1 MNVLPVFSDGL
12 KWKCK
17 HHDEIHEPEHDYLGR
32 HDYLEPWSS
41 SLGKYTKTN
50 IRYVTSPS
58 KSDITGVRNL
68 VWKCVI
74 CLIGYMHCQ
83 SKSMYCKTRMLQNN
97 KSHLIRYN
105 YQKVV
110 GPGRPSI
117 SMSCL
122 VWWYSFLTHGLDLSC
137 QASSQHSWLLVIQV
151 LQWTFNSPNL
161 KWKCNKNINTMM
173 KSETSTCTWSF
184 G

>member
-12 KWKCK
+12 KLKCK

-74 CLIGYMHCQ
+74 CLIGHMHCQ

-110 GPGRPSI
+110 GQVRFGVTFI
-117 SMSCL
+117 HT
-122 VWWYSFLTHGLDLSC
+122 WIWYHRLLYQT
-137 QASSQHSWLLVIQV
+137 SSQHSSL
-151 LQWTFNSPNL
+151 
-161 KWKCNKNINTMM
+161 
-173 KSETSTCTWSF
+173 
-184 G
+184 